1 MSNDH
6 DPLDDGDLIAYLDG
20 ELTDAAKADL
30 ERRLQT
36 DDSAQARLEE
46 LRVSNDLVRKLF
58 DVDVPRTV
66 SPKEEEK
73 IRELVRQHE
82 AAAQSENVVSFS
94 SYRQRLR
101 SGVRAVSTATGLN
114 TLADGHGWQKIAASL
129 VIGGFLGL
137 TVGPQLALEQEAD
150 GFAAAPTS
158 QNYVTRGVENKVFE
172 KLNSRIE
179 FLRPLEPQLYL
190 INIENNKNYS
200 PGDVIKTSEKYKIS
214 LEDFPAGPVEISFDD
229 GLSPKM
235 VIKKYDVKSGYDVI
249 NDIAISNIEGK
260 YAIFEVSY
268 FKNDENKYRLFIFGI
283 N

>member
-1 MSNDH
+1 MSDDH

-66 SPKEEEK
+66 SPREEEK

-82 AAAQSENVVSFS
+82 AAAQSEKVVSFS

-101 SGVRAVSTATGLN
+101 SGVIAVSTATGLN

-137 TVGPQLALEQEAD
+137 TVGPQLALEPEAD
-150 GFAAAPTS
+150 GFAPAPTN
-158 QNYVTRGVENKVFE
+158 QNYVTRGVENEV
-172 KLNSRIE
+172 
-179 FLRPLEPQLYL
+179 LRKEILLRHLEPQLYL

-235 VIKKYDVKSGYDVI
+235 VIKKYDVKSRSDII

-268 FKNDENKYRLFIFGI
+268 LKDNENKYRLFIFGI